1 MTERLRLDGAVVEGV
16 ARGLDAVAAALHATA
31 PPLADLGRSAMDGA
45 GQFSADL
52 QPGAATFSLAWG
64 AVTQVYGDSAA
75 AAVAGLARRTNAAM
89 AEADRRLVP

>member
-1 MTERLRLDGAVVEGV
+1 MTERLRLDGAMVEGV
-16 ARGLDAVAAALHATA
+16 AGGLDAAAAALHATA
-31 PPLADLGRSAMDGA
+31 PPLTELGRTAMDGA

-64 AVTQVYGDSAA
+64 AVTRVYGDSA

-89 AEADRRLVP
+89 AEADRQLVP